1 MTCAPTQENGSIF
14 FVILMAIGMFAALS
28 YAIME
33 GSRTSSS
40 SLTREQ
46 ASLKAQ
52 EIISYADTVAK
63 AVQTLRLHGVEEEQ
77 ISLEGAGGDNYTNG
91 SCSSD
96 ECRIFAYDG
105 GNVNALAPPE
115 GSNDGSA
122 FVYSGRIGVEN
133 IGVDGGADGAELMM
147 FLPNVKKE
155 VCIRINETLKVTVP
169 GLDPPANN
177 GDTAYAG
184 VPFQGSFSGGDTI
197 NGSIFRQKSAGCFE
211 GNGTPAADT
220 YHFYRVLIAR

>member
-1 MTCAPTQENGSIF
+1 MTRTSHSETGSVF
-14 FVILMAIGMFAALS
+14 FIILLAIAMFAALS
-28 YAIME
+28 YAIMD
-33 GSRTSSS
+33 GSRTSAS

-52 EIISYADTVAK
+52 EIISYGDTVAK
-63 AVQTLRLHGVEEEQ
+63 AVQTLRLRGVEEAQ
-77 ISLEGAGGDNYTNG
+77 VSLEGGGGDNYTNG
-91 SCSSD
+91 DCSSD
-96 ECRIFAYDG
+96 ECRVFAYDG

-169 GLDPPANN
+169 GLDPPSNI
-177 GDTAYAG
+177 GDAAYAG
-184 VPFQGSFSGGDTI
+184 APFQGSFSGGDQV
-197 NGSIFRQKSAGCFE
+197 NGAAFRQKSAGCFE
-211 GNGTPAADT
+211 GDGTPAAGT
-220 YHFYRVLIAR
+220 FHFYRVLIAR